1 MSEILIP
8 RYYNVKIG
16 NNDWQIYM
24 GGERY
29 FPAYPAKW
37 VEPSGN
43 IYIKNGIVYSAD
55 EITNNVVYIELS
67 DEGVKNGIV
76 YV

>member
-1 MSEILIP
+1 MSETLIP
-8 RYYNVKIG
+8 AYYNIKI
-16 NNDWQIYM
+16 NNHDWAIYM

-29 FPAYPAKW
+29 FPAYPVKL
-37 VEPSGN
+37 VEPGGN

-55 EITNNVVYIELS
+55 EISNNVVYIELS
-67 DEGVKNGIV
+67 NDRVKNGII